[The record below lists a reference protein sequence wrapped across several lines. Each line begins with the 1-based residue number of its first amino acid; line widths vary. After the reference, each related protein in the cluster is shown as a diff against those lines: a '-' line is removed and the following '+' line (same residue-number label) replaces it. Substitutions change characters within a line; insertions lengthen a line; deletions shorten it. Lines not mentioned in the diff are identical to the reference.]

1 LFGKTVYC
9 EGAPLGGFKP
19 RPFKAKSPK
28 IKREIAFFRSLLG
41 EGRQLDQVVVG
52 NSFHRVSSLAPGS
65 QATGDDEHLESEL
78 L

>member
-1 LFGKTVYC
+1 MYVK
-9 EGAPLGGFKP
+9 EM
-19 RPFKAKSPK
+19 
-28 IKREIAFFRSLLG
+28 RSGYSLI